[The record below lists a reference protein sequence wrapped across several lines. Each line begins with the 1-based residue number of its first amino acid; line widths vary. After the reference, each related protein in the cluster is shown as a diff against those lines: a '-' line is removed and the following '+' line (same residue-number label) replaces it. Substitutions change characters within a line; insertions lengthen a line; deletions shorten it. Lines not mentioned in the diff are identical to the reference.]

1 MLRGTHGSAGKVG
14 RVTITEG
21 ENLESDREDKGLS
34 HQSAVTSEATRK
46 MGKRKHSHPVTAPRQ
61 LSIETKPKVL
71 FYFMPEQTVLKTTT
85 GVKQDGAKI
94 LDL

>member
-1 MLRGTHGSAGKVG
+1 MGSAGKVG

-21 ENLESDREDKGLS
+21 ENLESDPGRTKAYHTSQLSLQKQQGRQGRENIP
-34 HQSAVTSEATRK
+34 
-46 MGKRKHSHPVTAPRQ
+46 HPVTAPRQ
-61 LSIETKPKVL
+61 LSMETKPKVL